1 MADLRIRIILVL
13 VGVHLLE
20 RFSYICLRGSFQ
32 YSWDTFSSEVTII
45 LNTDMLCKRFVISVT
60 TSIKIRKRFFYLSNV
75 FLHHNACEGRNLR
88 MRVGRKSIKMIKI
101 KMFSCLSFPLL
112 DKHLQTHT
120 VTGPGLP

>member
-1 MADLRIRIILVL
+1 MLYKRI
-13 VGVHLLE
+13 
-20 RFSYICLRGSFQ
+20 
-32 YSWDTFSSEVTII
+32 VT
-45 LNTDMLCKRFVISVT
+45 SVT
-60 TSIKIRKRFFYLSNV
+60 TPVEIPKRFFYLSNV